1 MFLNLL
7 YNHYYIYEK
16 YIEVEYMDFTKA
28 MAGIFGLFFIVILY
42 VIIYYALKIMYKDVK
57 NGGKKRRPSNSNKYY
72 GLEVI
77 SAGDNLD
84 LKGGS
89 IIPIRSDLTIGR
101 KDGNSIVLLDQHVS
115 GNHAEII
122 VRNNKVYLEDLH
134 STNGTF
140 LNGKRI
146 SGKVQLSNKDEITI
160 GKSIFKIVL

>member
-1 MFLNLL
+1 MLRM
-7 YNHYYIYEK
+7 
-16 YIEVEYMDFTKA
+16 V
-28 MAGIFGLFFIVILY
+28 V
-42 VIIYYALKIMYKDVK
+42 
-57 NGGKKRRPSNSNKYY
+57 RPSNSNKYY

>member
-1 MFLNLL
+1 
-7 YNHYYIYEK
+7 
-16 YIEVEYMDFTKA
+16 MDFTKA

-42 VIIYYALKIMYKDVK
+42 EIIYYALKIMYKDVK

>member
-1 MFLNLL
+1 
-7 YNHYYIYEK
+7 
-16 YIEVEYMDFTKA
+16 MDFTKA

-57 NGGKKRRPSNSNKYY
+57 NGGKRKRPSNLNKNY
-72 GLEVI
+72 GLEII
-77 SAGDNLD
+77 SAGDNSD
-84 LKGGS
+84 LKEGS

-122 VRNNKVYLEDLH
+122 IRNNKLLLEDLH

-140 LNGKRI
+140 LNGNKI
-146 SGKVQLSNKDEITI
+146 AGKVQLSNKDEIRI
-160 GKSIFKIVL
+160 GKVIFKIVL

>member
-1 MFLNLL
+1 
-7 YNHYYIYEK
+7 
-16 YIEVEYMDFTKA
+16 MDFTKA
-28 MAGIFGLFFIVILY
+28 IAGIFGLFFIVILY

-57 NGGKKRRPSNSNKYY
+57 NGGRKRRTSKSSRHY

-77 SAGDNLD
+77 DAGDNVD

-101 KDGNSIVLLDQHVS
+101 KEGNSIVLLDQHVS

-122 VRNNKVYLEDLH
+122 VRNNKLYLGDLH

-140 LNGKRI
+140 LNGKKI
-146 SGKVQLSNKDEITI
+146 SGKVQLSNKDEIKI
-160 GKSIFKIVL
+160 GKAIFKIVI

>member
-1 MFLNLL
+1 
-7 YNHYYIYEK
+7 
-16 YIEVEYMDFTKA
+16 MDFTKA
-28 MAGIFGLFFIVILY
+28 MAGIFGLFFLVILY